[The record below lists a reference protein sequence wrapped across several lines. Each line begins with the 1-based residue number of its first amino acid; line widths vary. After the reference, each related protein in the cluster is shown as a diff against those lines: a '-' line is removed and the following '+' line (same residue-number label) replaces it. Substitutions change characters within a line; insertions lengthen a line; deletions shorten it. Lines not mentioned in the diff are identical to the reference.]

1 MFKYKKIGTAYYWFD
16 HSYSCFSNKEMLTRS
31 IPYQIAALIFKNL
44 SRMPLLVSDEIVFKN
59 KIELPGYFVN
69 DEWFVRWIQRVKQI
83 LVL

>member
-16 HSYSCFSNKEMLTRS
+16 HSYSCFSNKEMLTQS
-31 IPYQIAALIFKNL
+31 IPYQMAALILKNL

-59 KIELPGYFVN
+59 KIELPGYFIN